1 MRKIEEDMVNAV
13 RYGEAFSKDNTTVY
27 FLTAMETGNPNG
39 SRSEV
44 YLHNNH
50 IASYWHKTNELEVNT
65 RTLREWPTNTT
76 KSRLRALGAVIT
88 TKKGKTYLNGV
99 EV

>member
-13 RYGEAFSKDNTTVY
+13 RYGESFSRDNTAVY
-27 FLTAMETGNPNG
+27 FISAMETGNPNG
-39 SRSEV
+39 SRSEI

-50 IASYWHKTNELEVNT
+50 IASYWHKTDELEVNT
-65 RTLREWPTNTT
+65 RTLREWPTSTT
-76 KSRLRALGAVIT
+76 KSRLRALGADIK
-88 TKKGKTYLNGV
+88 TKQGAIYLNGV